1 MYKLRGCNNF
11 IATKEE
17 DLEKYLTHLF
27 HYMTFISCYN
37 IKLNFESDEYEIIK
51 AIETNSG
58 NKNINNLC
66 NILSCIINGDEV
78 YQEGRLILLKIKTK
92 SENIKND

>member
-1 MYKLRGCNNF
+1 MNYAITVTNNGIGISVIAIDIQSNSILFEKLYKLRGCNNF

-37 IKLNFESDEYEIIK
+37 IKLNFESDEK
-51 AIETNSG
+51 
-58 NKNINNLC
+58 KL
-66 NILSCIINGDEV
+66 
-78 YQEGRLILLKIKTK
+78 
-92 SENIKND
+92 